1 MDFRTLQYFSVVAQE
16 LNFTRAAERLNM
28 SQPPLSCQIRNLEDD
43 LGVRLF
49 IRGKRKLELTEAG
62 RLLYRRTEQL
72 LELAEKTRSD
82 LASLNQELSGTICIG
97 TVEGRAPFLAARWI
111 SGFRKEHP
119 LVNFSLRN
127 GGGDEILD
135 QLHRGLVDIALIA
148 VPYDTEHLEGFPVAR
163 EPWVALIP
171 AGHPLA
177 QQPGD
182 TVELRALAGEPL
194 IVPTRHS
201 RVEAIRRWFRG
212 IGAEP
217 DIVAGTANYLDA
229 LALVEQGAGISI
241 FPQTTV
247 TPNPKVVRRL
257 ITGPAKIAEYALV
270 TEQDQHRPA
279 LVEAFINYV
288 SGLTS
293 ENGDPAEDDPAEYR
307 IPEGAEI
314 L

>member
-1 MDFRTLQYFSVVAQE
+1 MDFRILQYFFVVAQE

-28 SQPPLSCQIRNLEDD
+28 SQPPLSCQIKNLEDD
-43 LGVRLF
+43 LGVSLF

-62 RLLYRRTEQL
+62 HLLYRRTEQL
-72 LELAEKTRSD
+72 LELAEKTRND
-82 LASLNQELSGTICIG
+82 LASLNRELSGTICIG

-119 LVNFSLRN
+119 LVNFRLRN

-135 QLHRGLVDIALIA
+135 QLHRGLADVALIA

-177 QQPGD
+177 LQPGD
-182 TVELRALAGEPL
+182 TVELKDLAGEPL

-217 DIVAGTANYLDA
+217 ANYLDA

-270 TEQDQHRPA
+270 TEQNQHRPA
-279 LVEAFINYV
+279 LVEAFIRYV
-288 SGLTS
+288 SALTG
-293 ENGDPAEDDPAEYR
+293 ENGDPADDDPEEFR